1 MSLSRVYAIFLRQYF
16 LIKGTPTRLAGM
28 SDHLVL
34 PVSHT
39 WMMVNPTVI
48 RQVLHFLK
56 LGRFDHG

>member
-1 MSLSRVYAIFLRQYF
+1 MA
-16 LIKGTPTRLAGM
+16 
-28 SDHLVL
+28 DHLEL

-56 LGRFDHG
+56 HGNFDRL